1 MEERYPSLFGY
12 FLSGLI
18 GALIGGVLII
28 LFFPIAIQG
37 KQETNE
43 PEQRIIIEKSTDFS
57 YASNKVV
64 PSVVSITSKKQV
76 ASGFIIDKNGYIA
89 TNSHVLDGDIT
100 VTLTDGREYTG
111 RIVFEDRVLD
121 LAIVKIEET
130 NLDEVILGDSNLVNI
145 GDSVLA
151 IGNPLNLRFHRSVT
165 AGIVSGKDITIEVEK
180 GKYMEDLL
188 QTDAAINPGN
198 SGGPL
203 INLKGEVIGIN
214 SVKASSYEGIGFAIP
229 INIIKPILKSL
240 REKGNF
246 VMPTLGLRV
255 FDSETARYYNY
266 NIDKGIY
273 VYEVIEN
280 GPGFNAGI
288 KEGDVILSI
297 DGVEVNKIVDLKE
310 ELYLKEVGSIAVL
323 KVKDPIGLIREVK
336 VTLDSI
342 DNLTVEVTFT

>member
-1 MEERYPSLFGY
+1 MEERNPSLFGY
-12 FLSGLI
+12 FLSGLV

-28 LFFPIAIQG
+28 LFFPMAIQG
-37 KQETNE
+37 KEETNKL
-43 PEQRIIIEKSTDFS
+43 EQRIIVEKSTDFS
-57 YASNKVV
+57 YASNKVI
-64 PSVVSITSKKQV
+64 PSVVSISSKKQV
-76 ASGFIIDKNGYIA
+76 ASGFIIDKDGYIA

-111 RIVFEDRVLD
+111 KVVFEDKVLD
-121 LAIVKIEET
+121 LAVVKIEET
-130 NLDEVILGDSNLVNI
+130 NLKEVILGDSNLVNI

-165 AGIVSGKDITIEVEK
+165 SGIISGKDITIEVEK
-180 GKYMEDLL
+180 GKFMEDLL

-246 VMPTLGLRV
+246 IMPTLGLMV
-255 FDSETARYYNY
+255 FDVETAKYYSY
-266 NIDKGIY
+266 NIDKGVY
-273 VYEVIEN
+273 VYEVVKD

-288 KEGDVILSI
+288 KEGDVILAI

-310 ELYLKEVGSIAVL
+310 ELYLKEIGSKTIL
-323 KVKDPIGLIREVK
+323 KVKSPMGLVREVE

-342 DNLTVEVTFT
+342 DNLTVDVNNE

>member
-1 MEERYPSLFGY
+1 MEERNPSLFGY
-12 FLSGLI
+12 FLSGLV
-18 GALIGGVLII
+18 GALIGGFLII
-28 LFFPIAIQG
+28 LFFPMAIQG
-37 KQETNE
+37 KEETNKS
-43 PEQRIIIEKSTDFS
+43 EQRIIVEKTTDFS
-57 YASNKVV
+57 YASNKVI
-64 PSVVSITSKKQV
+64 PSVVSISSKKQV
-76 ASGFIIDKNGYIA
+76 ASGFIIDKDGYIA

-100 VTLTDGREYTG
+100 VTLTDGREYPG
-111 RIVFEDRVLD
+111 KVAFEDKVLD
-121 LAIVKIEET
+121 LAVVKVDET
-130 NLDEVILGDSNLVNI
+130 NLKEVILGDSNLVNI

-165 AGIVSGKDITIEVEK
+165 AGIISGKDITIEVEK

-240 REKGNF
+240 REKGYF
-246 VMPTLGLRV
+246 KAPTLGLNV
-255 FDSETARYYNY
+255 FDVETAKYYNY
-266 NIDKGIY
+266 NVDEGIY
-273 VYEVIEN
+273 VYKVIQD

-288 KEGDVILSI
+288 REGDVILSI

-310 ELYLKEVGSIAVL
+310 ELYLKEIGSKVTL
-323 KVKDPIGLIREVK
+323 KVKNPIGMVRDVE

-342 DNLTVEVTFT
+342 DNLTIDVSN